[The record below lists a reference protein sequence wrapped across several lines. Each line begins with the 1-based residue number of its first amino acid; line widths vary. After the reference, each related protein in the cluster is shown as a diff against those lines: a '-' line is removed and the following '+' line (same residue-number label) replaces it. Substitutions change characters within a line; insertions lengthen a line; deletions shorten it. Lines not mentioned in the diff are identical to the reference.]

1 MASAVTCPVTS
12 SDLKWH
18 EVIAWSWTLEK
29 NTSPSTSEDQSVNV
43 PVPYHVE
50 ERHKKL
56 HGVQLLEVRSST
68 ERLFQCEQLLDQ
80 VLCVGVLVAV
90 GIPQVASL
98 HGHQHDGYLGVNNI
112 QTLRGGTHDA
122 IWIQQ
127 MQFYTDWRL
136 FTQRKYFNTYCI
148 KSDEN
153 NVSTVTL
160 LTCNKIYITDNT
172 VRTYLYS
179 LNCTCMLPASH
190 STFISLSLL
199 SHFPNLRGDENGLDN

>member
-18 EVIAWSWTLEK
+18 EVIVIK
-29 NTSPSTSEDQSVNV
+29 KSTSAFQSSSPQPENV

-50 ERHKKL
+50 ERHEKL

-68 ERLFQCEQLLDQ
+68 ERLLQCDQLLNQ

-122 IWIQQ
+122 I
-127 MQFYTDWRL
+127 
-136 FTQRKYFNTYCI
+136 
-148 KSDEN
+148 
-153 NVSTVTL
+153 
-160 LTCNKIYITDNT
+160 
-172 VRTYLYS
+172 
-179 LNCTCMLPASH
+179 
-190 STFISLSLL
+190 
-199 SHFPNLRGDENGLDN
+199 